1 MKEIIKGSVLLLA
14 SILLARFLL
23 PANITPLVAVA
34 VFMPFITNSRHL
46 QVWLPVGILF
56 VTDLVLGFY
65 GNTMFFVYG
74 SMIAIGILSRYTHR
88 STYTG
93 LIKTSLM
100 SVLLWHLVVNF
111 GVYINNLGAV
121 SLINTYALAIPF
133 DFRLLVST
141 LAFSS
146 LFYGANYLVNQYLH
160 KQDSG
165 STPTTFA

>member
-88 STYTG
+88 GTYTG

-133 DFRLLVST
+133 DFKLLVST
-141 LAFSS
+141 LCFGS
-146 LFYGANYLVNQYLH
+146 LFYGAQSAIDRLF
-160 KQDSG
+160 QDRSQ
-165 STPTTFA
+165 TQTIL